1 MGQGELEK
9 CLEELVKSGRGWV
22 VRNGYLVNKV
32 IVRDIMNEEKR
43 RIENEIKKIEED
55 LNILRQEADT
65 IEEIR
70 RLWIEN
76 PLLKGEWSPKVML
89 SVYTIWS
96 EKLNTVFGKVKD
108 REEELKRLKN
118 LIEEI
123 NTRIEGSFVE

>member
-1 MGQGELEK
+1 
-9 CLEELVKSGRGWV
+9 
-22 VRNGYLVNKV
+22 
-32 IVRDIMNEEKR
+32 MNDEKR
-43 RIENEIKKIEED
+43 RIENEIKKMEED

-65 IEEIR
+65 IEEVR

-96 EKLNTVFGKVKD
+96 EKLNKVLSKVKEG
-108 REEELKRLKN
+108 EEKLKRLKN
-118 LIEEI
+118 LIEAI